1 MPYYYVKL
9 RALLHLDFLFHHG
22 IPTMI
27 QFYDKITYAFDPL
40 HHLWEHE
47 KMHRKISLLLVL
59 FFLVSLICI
68 ELNRMNLL
76 PASFAA
82 VIPKNH
88 FSAVQA
94 AFTVVLVLEVISLV
108 FTIPCSFSRSVGK
121 QFEILS
127 LILMRNAFKEL
138 SYFPEP
144 IAFAGN
150 ERAVLHILSD
160 GFGALLIFALLG
172 IYYVVQAQGVDDR
185 MQRSHLYSF
194 VAAKKGIAL
203 VLLAIFAYMGVRSA
217 LATFSNE
224 PHTDFLTGFY
234 TVLILTD
241 ILVVLISQCY
251 QPSFYAVF
259 RNSGFALST
268 LIIRIALAA
277 PPFFNVLLG
286 LSAALFAISLTFISR
301 KLFLGKG
308 TFKKRENHS
317 HTPGT

>member
-1 MPYYYVKL
+1 MTK
-9 RALLHLDFLFHHG
+9 
-22 IPTMI
+22 I
-27 QFYDKITYAFDPL
+27 YDRITYIFDPL

-47 KMHRKISLLLVL
+47 KMHRKISLALVF
-59 FFLVSLICI
+59 FFLVSLVSI
-68 ELNRMNLL
+68 ELNRSGLL
-76 PASFAA
+76 PGPLEG

-88 FSAVQA
+88 FLAVQA
-94 AFTVVLVLEVISLV
+94 AFTVVLILEVISLV

-144 IAFAGN
+144 ITFIGN
-150 ERAVLHILSD
+150 QQAVLRILSD

-172 IYYVVQAQGVDDR
+172 YYYTIQAKASEER
-185 MQRSHLYSF
+185 MRPNDLYGF

-203 VLLAIFAYMGVRSA
+203 VLLAIFCYMGIKSGITQFNGV
-217 LATFSNE
+217 E
-224 PHTDFLTGFY
+224 HHDFLTGFY
-234 TVLILTD
+234 TILILTD
-241 ILVVLISQCY
+241 ILVVLISQCF
-251 QPSFYAVF
+251 QPSFFAVF

-286 LSAALFAISLTFISR
+286 LAAALFAIFLTLISR
-301 KLFLGKG
+301 KLASQR
-308 TFKKRENHS
+308 KK
-317 HTPGT
+317 